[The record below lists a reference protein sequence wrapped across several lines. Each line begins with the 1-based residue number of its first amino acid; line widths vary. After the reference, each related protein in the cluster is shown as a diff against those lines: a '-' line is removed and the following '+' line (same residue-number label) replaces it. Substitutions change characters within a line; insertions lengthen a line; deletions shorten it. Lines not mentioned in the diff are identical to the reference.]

1 MRQGRTIYDQSPTPS
16 GIVVLGESTPSFPED
31 FQRRLQAFDS
41 SLLVV
46 WHRPPHWSRH
56 RRGVWKIERC
66 IQHHGAAT
74 HDHTCNRVYI
84 LMCQDADGTP
94 MPLGEWI
101 FEKLRE
107 MRANWEA
114 NGGDTERGV
123 RNALAESNRI
133 EQEMQAKRDDAS
145 EDVKRYNRKD
155 KRMQFNRLIQMV
167 ERHDMRPNK

>member
-1 MRQGRTIYDQSPTPS
+1 
-16 GIVVLGESTPSFPED
+16 
-31 FQRRLQAFDS
+31 
-41 SLLVV
+41 
-46 WHRPPHWSRH
+46 
-56 RRGVWKIERC
+56 
-66 IQHHGAAT
+66 
-74 HDHTCNRVYI
+74 
-84 LMCQDADGTP
+84 MCQDADGTP